1 MKKIK
6 ISDRCWIPKADGQ
19 YFGFSGFCWKYLPNC
34 FKLCQDNSCIKR
46 YNVTITEFS
55 WAFFIVSAFFIAVQ
69 GVNIESK
76 DGLNSDRISSSSF
89 FLSIGHGENEMSDYL
104 TKVLHALGHRRRDK
118 LTGLL
123 SQFYLQHCH
132 FWLTI
137 GSHQTIIPCWKMEIS
152 WISRLMYIAQWKS
165 RVECAWNYL

>member
-19 YFGFSGFCWKYLPNC
+19 YFGFSGFCRKYLPNC

-76 DGLNSDRISSSSF
+76 DGLNSDRTSSSSF
-89 FLSIGHGENEMSDYL
+89 FVNWSWRELDVDYL
-104 TKVLHALGHRRRDK
+104 TKALHAPGHRRRDK

-123 SQFYLQHCH
+123 CQFYLQHCH
-132 FWLTI
+132 FWLMI
-137 GSHQTIIPCWKMEIS
+137 GSHQTIIPGWKTEIS
-152 WISRLMYIAQWKS
+152 
-165 RVECAWNYL
+165 